1 MKHHPCW
8 IVVADGSRA
17 RILARKTP
25 RSDLTLVES
34 LDNPAARQ
42 KTRDLITDSPGPL
55 GTSDPLS
62 SPGEIEEDRFAHRLA
77 QRLSDGAHRN
87 LFNGLVLIAAPRFL
101 GVLRSELP
109 RPVSALVVSEMVKNF
124 TSLTVEEVQQSLRSR
139 TA

>member
-1 MKHHPCW
+1 MKNHPCW

-25 RSDLTLVES
+25 RGDLTLVES
-34 LDNPAARQ
+34 LDNPVSRQ
-42 KTRDLITDSPGPL
+42 KTREILTDSPGPE

-62 SPGEIEEDRFAHRLA
+62 LPGELEEDRFARRLA

-87 LFNGLVLIAAPRFL
+87 LFKGLVLIAAPRFL

-109 RPVSALVVSEMVKNF
+109 RPVSARVLTELAKNF
-124 TSLTVEEVQQSLRSR
+124 TALSIEEIRHGLVHQPV
-139 TA
+139 